1 MTGSPP
7 LLLLATVAISVLLAP
22 ALGLFVG
29 GWPGRRGARAL
40 ALSIP
45 ASVVLTAIGWMLLG
59 ADLGVAVY
67 QGALAAT
74 AVVVILA
81 VGLRTGS
88 IRGYAAFSALWIL
101 LVLIPVGFSAF
112 DVVHGPLVTLLG
124 TLDFGGASILAL
136 CTGTAAVAIALVSR
150 RRGNATGGVPRRSA
164 GIFAFSAVALLVG
177 FVAVDVGS
185 ELVFDATTATLAVNE
200 LLAALAGLIGWTLAQ
215 LINVRRPTLAG
226 LVAGML
232 AGSIVVLPASPWLD
246 TTSVVVLALIA
257 GIVGH
262 VAAVAARRSGGGAW
276 ATLIG
281 VFLVPGAVGFVGS
294 GVVAQGLGLVFSG
307 HIDLLG
313 AQLGGLSIIVV
324 YSLVVTALIALV
336 LDRTIG
342 LTARS
347 RLVDETIARLY
358 AALNARDIEGVLARL
373 HPAIAWPNG
382 WEGSDLTGTDAV
394 RGLLMRQWAV
404 LSPVSTP
411 VRSHRVRGGWIEV
424 DVHQLLHDAEGTV
437 IADSTLV
444 HAYRERDG
452 LFDRMELR

>member
-7 LLLLATVAISVLLAP
+7 LLLLATVGISVLLAP
-22 ALGLFVG
+22 ALALFLG
-29 GWPGRRGARAL
+29 GWPGRRGARTL

-45 ASVVLTAIGWMLLG
+45 ASVVLTAIGWILLG

-74 AVVVILA
+74 AVAAILA

-88 IRGYAAFSALWIL
+88 VRGYAAFSALWIL
-101 LVLIPVGFSAF
+101 LVLVPVGYAVF
-112 DVVHGPLVTLLG
+112 DVVHGPLVTLVG
-124 TLDFGGASILAL
+124 TLDFGGASILGL

-150 RRGNATGGVPRRSA
+150 RRGNATGGVPPRNS
-164 GIFAFSAVALLVG
+164 GVFALSAVALLVG
-177 FVAVDVGS
+177 FVAIDVGS
-185 ELVFDATTATLAVNE
+185 ELVVDATTATLAANE
-200 LLAALAGLIGWTLAQ
+200 LWAALAGLVGWTLAQ
-215 LINVRRPTLAG
+215 LINVHRPTRAG

-257 GIVGH
+257 GVVGH
-262 VAAVAARRSGGGAW
+262 VAAVTARRSGSGPW

-281 VFLVPGAVGFVGS
+281 VFLVPATVGFIGS
-294 GVVAQGLGLVFSG
+294 GVVARGLGLVFSG
-307 HIDLLG
+307 HIDLLA
-313 AQLGGLSIIVV
+313 AQVGGLSIIVV